1 LKKINVLI
9 GFMLLGL
16 LGLMAFQWYW
26 IKNAYEIKNA
36 EFDRKV
42 NDVLK
47 ETVLK
52 LEKQEIMY
60 LTKKRIELEDKRRLL
75 EIAKG
80 KKSKKNHSS
89 KIPLVEKSAI
99 KTDSM
104 VFAYHDGNTLRLDPK
119 QVITID
125 IHSNQF
131 PKNDFVST
139 RYLVEPDLQKEFF
152 GGFLEEEFEN
162 IENLN
167 QKILRMSKLNE
178 KFEVLF
184 RDLENDSRYPAVGR
198 SETMVSDDI
207 NVYQKKPHIPDN
219 KTKVKVNWSQN
230 NEQKTELLKDV
241 FKEFTIGKRSVSERL
256 GHVMLDTLLKKSF
269 AENGISLP
277 FYYKV
282 NDNNKLIFAN
292 FNKLNSDREIKNYK
306 VKLFPNDAL
315 QHQQFIEVGFP
326 NRENYI
332 IRNLWSVF
340 GSSILLIGFIGAVF
354 YYSVN
359 TMLNQKKL
367 ANIKNDFINNM
378 THELKTP
385 VSTISLALEFIKD
398 KTVSTNSEKTE
409 KYLNIIEQENRR
421 LGSQIETVLQIA
433 KLEKGDIN
441 LRHELLE
448 INEILDQVVKNH
460 AVQIEKFDATL
471 DLDLHAEETNVMA
484 DKVHLTNIFY
494 NLLDNAI
501 KYSYEKPQIKIST
514 SNTDNQLS
522 VKISDKGM
530 GIPKDHL
537 NKIFDKFYRVPK
549 GNLHDVKGFG
559 LGLSYV
565 KNMVELHHGT
575 IEVSSKPGEGSEFTV
590 MLPLQKS

>member
-1 LKKINVLI
+1 
-9 GFMLLGL
+9 MLLGL

-80 KKSKKNHSS
+80 KRSKKNQSS

-292 FNKLNSDREIKNYK
+292 FNKLNSDPEIKNYK

-530 GIPKDHL
+530 GIPKEHL

>member
-1 LKKINVLI
+1 MKKINVLI

-80 KKSKKNHSS
+80 KRSKKNQSS

-184 RDLENDSRYPAVGR
+184 RDLENDSRYPGVGR

-277 FYYKV
+277 FYYRV

-292 FNKLNSDREIKNYK
+292 FNKFNSDPEIKNYK

-530 GIPKDHL
+530 GIPKEHL

-590 MLPLQKS
+590 LLPLQKS

>member
-1 LKKINVLI
+1 
-9 GFMLLGL
+9 MLLGL

-80 KKSKKNHSS
+80 KRSKKNQSS

-207 NVYQKKPHIPDN
+207 NVYQKKTHIPDN

-292 FNKLNSDREIKNYK
+292 FNKLNSDPEIKNYK

-326 NRENYI
+326 NRENYL

-522 VKISDKGM
+522 VKISDKGI
-530 GIPKDHL
+530 GIPKEHL

>member
-1 LKKINVLI
+1 
-9 GFMLLGL
+9 
-16 LGLMAFQWYW
+16 MAFQWYW

-80 KKSKKNHSS
+80 KRSKKNQSS

-292 FNKLNSDREIKNYK
+292 FNKLNSDPEIKNYK

-530 GIPKDHL
+530 GIPKEHL

>member
-80 KKSKKNHSS
+80 KRSKKNQSS

-292 FNKLNSDREIKNYK
+292 FNKLNSDPEIKNYK

-378 THELKTP
+378 THE
-385 VSTISLALEFIKD
+385 
-398 KTVSTNSEKTE
+398 
-409 KYLNIIEQENRR
+409 
-421 LGSQIETVLQIA
+421 
-433 KLEKGDIN
+433 
-441 LRHELLE
+441 
-448 INEILDQVVKNH
+448 
-460 AVQIEKFDATL
+460 
-471 DLDLHAEETNVMA
+471 
-484 DKVHLTNIFY
+484 
-494 NLLDNAI
+494 
-501 KYSYEKPQIKIST
+501 
-514 SNTDNQLS
+514 
-522 VKISDKGM
+522 
-530 GIPKDHL
+530 
-537 NKIFDKFYRVPK
+537 
-549 GNLHDVKGFG
+549 
-559 LGLSYV
+559 
-565 KNMVELHHGT
+565 
-575 IEVSSKPGEGSEFTV
+575 
-590 MLPLQKS
+590 

>member
-1 LKKINVLI
+1 
-9 GFMLLGL
+9 MLLGL

-80 KKSKKNHSS
+80 KRSKKNQSS

-184 RDLENDSRYPAVGR
+184 RDLENDSRYPGVGR

-277 FYYKV
+277 FYYRV

-292 FNKLNSDREIKNYK
+292 FNKFNSDPEIKNYK

-530 GIPKDHL
+530 GIPKEHL

-590 MLPLQKS
+590 LLPLQKS

>member
-1 LKKINVLI
+1 
-9 GFMLLGL
+9 MLLGL
-16 LGLMAFQWYW
+16 LGLIAFQWYW
-26 IKNAYEIKNA
+26 IQNAYEIKNA

-42 NDVLK
+42 NEVLK

-60 LTKKRIELEDKRRLL
+60 LTKKRIELEDKKRLL

-80 KKSKKNHSS
+80 KKSKNRVPQ
-89 KIPLVEKSAI
+89 KITVAEKPAI
-99 KTDSM
+99 KSDSM
-104 VFAYHDGNTLRLDPK
+104 VFAYHDGNALRLDPK

-125 IHSNQF
+125 IHSNNF
-131 PKNDFVST
+131 PKNDYVST
-139 RYLVEPDLQKEFF
+139 KYLIEPDLQKEFF
-152 GGFLEEEFEN
+152 GGFLEEEFADF
-162 IENLN
+162 ENLN

-184 RDLENDSRYPAVGR
+184 RDLENESRYPGQKT
-198 SETMVSDDI
+198 EHLVSDNFNSYEI
-207 NVYQKKPHIPDN
+207 KSEPEE
-219 KTKVKVNWSQN
+219 KTRVKINWSQN

-282 NDNNKLIFAN
+282 NDNSKVVFAN
-292 FNKLNSDREIKNYK
+292 FNKFNPNPEIKNYQ

-326 NRENYI
+326 NRDNYI
-332 IRNLWSVF
+332 IRNLWSIF
-340 GSSILLIGFIGAVF
+340 GSSFLLIGLIGTVF

-441 LRHELLE
+441 LRNELLE

-471 DLDLHAEETNVMA
+471 DLDLHAEETNVLA

-501 KYSYEKPQIKIST
+501 KYSSEKPRITIST
-514 SNTDNQLS
+514 SNTENQLS
-522 VKISDKGM
+522 VKIVDKGM
-530 GIPKDHL
+530 GIPKEHL

-590 MLPLQKS
+590 LLPLQKS

>member
-1 LKKINVLI
+1 
-9 GFMLLGL
+9 
-16 LGLMAFQWYW
+16 MAFQWYW

-80 KKSKKNHSS
+80 KRSKKNQSS

-184 RDLENDSRYPAVGR
+184 RDLENDSRYPGVGR

-277 FYYKV
+277 FYYRV

-292 FNKLNSDREIKNYK
+292 FNKFNSDPEIKNYK

-460 AVQIEKFDATL
+460 AVQIEKFDATI

-530 GIPKDHL
+530 GIPKEHL

-590 MLPLQKS
+590 LLPLQKS

>member
-80 KKSKKNHSS
+80 KRSKKNQSS

-292 FNKLNSDREIKNYK
+292 FNKLNSDPEIKNYK

-530 GIPKDHL
+530 GIPKEHL

>member
-1 LKKINVLI
+1 
-9 GFMLLGL
+9 MLLGL